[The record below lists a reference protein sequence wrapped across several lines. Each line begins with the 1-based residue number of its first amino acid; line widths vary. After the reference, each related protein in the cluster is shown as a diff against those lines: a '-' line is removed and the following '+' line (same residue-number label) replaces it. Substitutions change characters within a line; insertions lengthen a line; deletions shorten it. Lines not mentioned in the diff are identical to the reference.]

1 MPDKLCTTLEDA
13 KELAAQFTLLHLG
26 KFISTLNNRV
36 EYEIRKYY
44 YRLFINVFCLN
55 STLVVSI

>member
-26 KFISTLNNRV
+26 KFIKVSN
-36 EYEIRKYY
+36 KY
-44 YRLFINVFCLN
+44 
-55 STLVVSI
+55 SII